1 MRGHIQ
7 TSHVD
12 HGFQL
17 STLNSL
23 KTTGDFNLKFYD
35 QEVDF
40 QLFKL
45 RIGNIH
51 PYTIYFQIFPSKG
64 NSQRDWL
71 FSKIYNSNCNQA
83 HISFTRHTF
92 YKINLFV
99 V

>member
-40 QLFKL
+40 QLFTIKDWKYSPVY
-45 RIGNIH
+45 NI
-51 PYTIYFQIFPSKG
+51 
-64 NSQRDWL
+64 
-71 FSKIYNSNCNQA
+71 FSN
-83 HISFTRHTF
+83 ISIKR
-92 YKINLFV
+92 K
-99 V
+99 